1 MKKDKLERML
11 EAMMSTG
18 ADFAEVYVE
27 DKKTTIFN
35 YIDSNLDSYSTNFSN
50 GVGLRICLLCFN

>member
-35 YIDSNLDSYSTNFSN
+35 YIDSN
-50 GVGLRICLLCFN
+50 